1 MNKTSFSIILLI
13 TAVATV
19 ALVASSGCVNVKAP
33 ERINIGGD
41 EVYSSSPPPSGVI
54 TPADP
59 NSATDLRR
67 ENEQLRRRIAWLEN
81 QNQKLDKK
89 LNDLRKDADEIRADM
104 RKIADERDRYRRA
117 AGK

>member
-1 MNKTSFSIILLI
+1 MNKTSLSIILLI
-13 TAVATV
+13 AAVATA

-41 EVYSSSPPPSGVI
+41 DVYSSPPSSVI
-54 TPADP
+54 PPADP

-67 ENEQLRRRIAWLEN
+67 ENEQLRRRIAWLKN
-81 QNQKLDKK
+81 QNRKLDKK
-89 LNDLRKDADEIRADM
+89 INDLRKDADEIRADM
-104 RKIADERDRYRRA
+104 KKIADERDRYKRA